1 MNNNLGTWIDWQY
14 LLDAAALLAKVCASL
29 SKQSIGC
36 NDLVQR
42 APYSIYHKSVT
53 KKGFKWISCVIG
65 DRMLRKSKP
74 HDAHSKK
81 RASCNKSVDI
91 LQQTS
96 YQQADIT
103 MRSHGLRQLV
113 DDKSVESCQQS
124 CCKLIVKTCY
134 QQACLKLFQQVVK
147 SLQITSCNKPCFKDL
162 LKLDKTDKIVAT
174 S

>member
-1 MNNNLGTWIDWQY
+1 MNEDRFISQQWYNHGSSLKLEAEARKKIDQKIHEKVNNNLGTWIDWQY

-65 DRMLRKSKP
+65 DRMLRKSMP
-74 HDAHSKK
+74 HDVHSKK
-81 RASCNKSVDI
+81 RASCNKSVNI

-96 YQQADIT
+96 YQQADIRT
-103 MRSHGLRQLV
+103 RSHGLRQLV

-134 QQACLKLFQQVVK
+134 QQAC
-147 SLQITSCNKPCFKDL
+147 
-162 LKLDKTDKIVAT
+162 
-174 S
+174 